1 MPGGFPRKVL
11 CAIFYLLTVFY
22 KLLISPNGGLG
33 GSTVKHAAI
42 SAAVRG
48 ADVAVAVA
56 VDVAVV
62 AAVADTN
69 RTVVAAACVCVVV
82 VVVVVVVVLV
92 AVIVGKMAGDPAL
105 THARY
110 FACIRCVS
118 MH

>member
-11 CAIFYLLTVFY
+11 CAIFYLSTTVFY
-22 KLLISPNGGLG
+22 KLLISPNGGL

-56 VDVAVV
+56 VAVV

-82 VVVVVVVVLV
+82 VVVV
-92 AVIVGKMAGDPAL
+92 AGKMAGDPAL

-110 FACIRCVS
+110 FAYIRCVS

>member
-11 CAIFYLLTVFY
+11 CAIFYLSTTVFY
-22 KLLISPNGGLG
+22 KLLISPNGGL

-62 AAVADTN
+62 AAVDV
-69 RTVVAAACVCVVV
+69 VVAAVVV
-82 VVVVVVVVLV
+82 VAGV
-92 AVIVGKMAGDPAL
+92 AVVDDVAVAVAVDVAVAGL
-105 THARY
+105 MKVLY
-110 FACIRCVS
+110 YY
-118 MH
+118 

>member
-1 MPGGFPRKVL
+1 MGF
-11 CAIFYLLTVFY
+11 LLLLLFFLLWCGCY
-22 KLLISPNGGLG
+22 CGKLLISPNGGL

-48 ADVAVAVA
+48 ADVAVA

-82 VVVVVVVVLV
+82 VVVVVVAGEM
-92 AVIVGKMAGDPAL
+92 AVDL
-105 THARY
+105 
-110 FACIRCVS
+110 
-118 MH
+118 

>member
-11 CAIFYLLTVFY
+11 CAIFYLSTTVFY
-22 KLLISPNGGLG
+22 KLLISPNGGL

-48 ADVAVAVA
+48 ADVAVAV
-56 VDVAVV
+56 DVAVV
-62 AAVADTN
+62 ATVADTN

-82 VVVVVVVVLV
+82 VVV
-92 AVIVGKMAGDPAL
+92 AGKMAGDPAL

-110 FACIRCVS
+110 FAYIRCVS

>member
-1 MPGGFPRKVL
+1 M
-11 CAIFYLLTVFY
+11 
-22 KLLISPNGGLG
+22 
-33 GSTVKHAAI
+33 KHAAI

-56 VDVAVV
+56 VAVAVV

-82 VVVVVVVVLV
+82 VVV
-92 AVIVGKMAGDPAL
+92 AGKMAGDPAL

>member
-11 CAIFYLLTVFY
+11 CAIFYLSTTVFY
-22 KLLISPNGGLG
+22 KLLISPNGGL

-56 VDVAVV
+56 VAVV

-82 VVVVVVVVLV
+82 VLAAV
-92 AVIVGKMAGDPAL
+92 AGKMAGDPAL

-110 FACIRCVS
+110 FAYIRCVS

>member
-1 MPGGFPRKVL
+1 MVVRMSFRDLPNAASPRGG
-11 CAIFYLLTVFY
+11 LT
-22 KLLISPNGGLG
+22 ISPNGSL

-48 ADVAVAVA
+48 ADVAVA

-82 VVVVVVVVLV
+82 VVVV
-92 AVIVGKMAGDPAL
+92 AGKMAGDPAL

-110 FACIRCVS
+110 FAYIRCVS

>member
-11 CAIFYLLTVFY
+11 CAIFYLSTTVFY
-22 KLLISPNGGLG
+22 KLLISPNGGL

-56 VDVAVV
+56 VAVV

-82 VVVVVVVVLV
+82 VVAV
-92 AVIVGKMAGDPAL
+92 AVVAGKMAGDPAL

-110 FACIRCVS
+110 FAYIRCVS

>member
-1 MPGGFPRKVL
+1 M
-11 CAIFYLLTVFY
+11 
-22 KLLISPNGGLG
+22 
-33 GSTVKHAAI
+33 KHAAI

-56 VDVAVV
+56 VV

-69 RTVVAAACVCVVV
+69 RTVVAASCVCVVV
-82 VVVVVVVVLV
+82 VAVV
-92 AVIVGKMAGDPAL
+92 AVAVVVGKMAGDPAL

-110 FACIRCVS
+110 FAYIRCVS

>member
-1 MPGGFPRKVL
+1 M
-11 CAIFYLLTVFY
+11 
-22 KLLISPNGGLG
+22 
-33 GSTVKHAAI
+33 KHAAI

-56 VDVAVV
+56 VAVAVV

-82 VVVVVVVVLV
+82 VVV
-92 AVIVGKMAGDPAL
+92 AGKMAGDPAL

-110 FACIRCVS
+110 FAYIRCVS

>member
-11 CAIFYLLTVFY
+11 CAIFYLSTTVFY
-22 KLLISPNGGLG
+22 KLLISPNGGL

-56 VDVAVV
+56 VV

-82 VVVVVVVVLV
+82 IVV
-92 AVIVGKMAGDPAL
+92 AGKMAGDPAL

>member
-1 MPGGFPRKVL
+1 M
-11 CAIFYLLTVFY
+11 
-22 KLLISPNGGLG
+22 
-33 GSTVKHAAI
+33 KHAAI

-56 VDVAVV
+56 VAVAVV

-69 RTVVAAACVCVVV
+69 RTVVAAACVVVV
-82 VVVVVVVVLV
+82 VVVVVV
-92 AVIVGKMAGDPAL
+92 VGKMAGDPAL

>member
-1 MPGGFPRKVL
+1 M
-11 CAIFYLLTVFY
+11 
-22 KLLISPNGGLG
+22 
-33 GSTVKHAAI
+33 KHAAI

-56 VDVAVV
+56 VAVV

-82 VVVVVVVVLV
+82 VVVVVV
-92 AVIVGKMAGDPAL
+92 AGKMAGDPAL

-110 FACIRCVS
+110 FAYIRCVS

>member
-1 MPGGFPRKVL
+1 M
-11 CAIFYLLTVFY
+11 
-22 KLLISPNGGLG
+22 
-33 GSTVKHAAI
+33 KHAAI

-48 ADVAVAVA
+48 ADVAVA

-82 VVVVVVVVLV
+82 VVVV
-92 AVIVGKMAGDPAL
+92 AGKMAGDPAL

-110 FACIRCVS
+110 FAYIRCVS

>member
-1 MPGGFPRKVL
+1 M
-11 CAIFYLLTVFY
+11 
-22 KLLISPNGGLG
+22 
-33 GSTVKHAAI
+33 KHAAI

-56 VDVAVV
+56 VAVV

-82 VVVVVVVVLV
+82 VVV
-92 AVIVGKMAGDPAL
+92 AGKMAGDPAL

-110 FACIRCVS
+110 FAYIRCVS